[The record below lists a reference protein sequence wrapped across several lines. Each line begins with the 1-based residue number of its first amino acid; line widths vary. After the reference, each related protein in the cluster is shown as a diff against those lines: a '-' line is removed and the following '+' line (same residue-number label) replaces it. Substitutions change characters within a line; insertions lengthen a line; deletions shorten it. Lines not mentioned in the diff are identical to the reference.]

1 MYSGMPSLQ
10 VECPMCRLPI
20 TYNLTQL
27 QSFASKELKEE
38 EVCCFSLVKCVQECG
53 CCLQN
58 YARMVVFCIFACIN
72 TKGEFIIYSNPRRT
86 INPYIIT
93 PLDVLYFIL
102 RLSPSC
108 FKYVLFFQIVYKPSE
123 EIRKLQKKMA
133 SLFEK
138 QKKKGGIINIEQE
151 RNRFLIDITSVCGK
165 ACQRQTQDQTPF
177 PVNSC

>member
-1 MYSGMPSLQ
+1 MYSGLPSLQ

-38 EVCCFSLVKCVQECG
+38 EVSCFLLEKCVQEFG

-58 YARMVVFCIFACIN
+58 CARMFVFCIFACIN
-72 TKGEFIIYSNPRRT
+72 TKGEIVIYSNPGRA

-108 FKYVLFFQIVYKPSE
+108 FKYVLFILPDCLQTKWRNKKTSKEDGVSVWEAKEERGDNWHRTRKKQIFN
-123 EIRKLQKKMA
+123 RH
-133 SLFEK
+133 
-138 QKKKGGIINIEQE
+138 NI
-151 RNRFLIDITSVCGK
+151 GMW
-165 ACQRQTQDQTPF
+165 
-177 PVNSC
+177 